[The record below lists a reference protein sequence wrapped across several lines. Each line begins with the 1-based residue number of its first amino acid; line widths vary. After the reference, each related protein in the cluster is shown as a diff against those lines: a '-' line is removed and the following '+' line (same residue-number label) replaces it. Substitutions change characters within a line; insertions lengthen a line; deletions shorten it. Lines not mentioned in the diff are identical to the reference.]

1 MKRYGEKYVLTQD
14 QLDVIAKYM
23 NDEIREKIHFRFAP
37 CEPDFF
43 LREYVKRD
51 PEFEKL
57 LYDEF
62 RIEMEV

>member
-1 MKRYGEKYVLTQD
+1 MKRYGEEYVLTQD

-23 NDEIREKIHFRFAP
+23 NDEIREEIHFMFAP

-51 PEFEKL
+51 YEFEKL

-62 RIEMEV
+62 GIEMEV